1 MVNMNRITIV
11 GAGLAGSL
19 LSVYLAKKG
28 FKVDVYE
35 RRSDMRKSNTGGG
48 KSINLALSTRG
59 IHALKEAGM
68 FDEIKNIA
76 IPMYGRMIH
85 ALDGSTQLQPYGKDN
100 TEYINSVSRSELN
113 KKLMDLAETHPEVKF
128 LFNVRCT
135 GMDFSKNEIYFHNEE
150 YNKPVT
156 ISAPVT
162 IATDGSTSAVRMEML
177 KVPGFN
183 FSQIYENYGYKELT
197 ITAGAKNAFQMEKN
211 ALHIWPRGAF
221 MLIALPNLDGSF
233 TCTLFLAY
241 DTASGGENSFEKLK
255 SNEQVTSFFEKN
267 FPDVISMMPALTKV
281 FFENPTGTLMTVKC
295 YPWSIGGTAAL
306 LGDSAHAIVPFFGQ
320 GMNAAFEDCT
330 YLNEIIDKY
339 SPPFTKGGQGGSSI
353 GNGDFIPDW
362 QKIFSEYQQLRK
374 PNADAIADLAQE
386 NFIEMRDLVA
396 QPQYQLKK
404 KIETELSRRFPE
416 KFMPKYSMVT
426 FHRLPYSEAL
436 SRGRIQENI
445 LNTLTEN
452 KKDISEIDWKKAK
465 VLIAKSLSNLS
476 PMLNNFSKT

>member
-1 MVNMNRITIV
+1 MNRITIV

-35 RRSDMRKSNTGGG
+35 RRPDMRKSNTGGG

-59 IHALKEAGM
+59 IHALKEVGM

-128 LFNVRCT
+128 HFDVRCT
-135 GMDFSKNEIYFHNEE
+135 GMDFLKNEIYFHNEE

-177 KVPGFN
+177 KVPRFN
-183 FSQIYENYGYKELT
+183 FSQEYENYGYKELT
-197 ITAGAKNAFQMEKN
+197 IPAGAKNAFQMEKN

-241 DTASGGENSFEKLK
+241 DAALGGDNSFEKLK
-255 SNEQVTSFFEKN
+255 SNEQVTSFFETN
-267 FPDVISMMPALTKV
+267 FPDVIPMMPQLTKI
-281 FFENPTGTLMTVKC
+281 FFENPTGMLMTVKC

-330 YLNEIIDKY
+330 YLNEIIDRNS
-339 SPPFTKGGQGGSSI
+339 SPPLTKGGSGGF
-353 GNGDFIPDW
+353 NW
-362 QKIFSEYQQLRK
+362 QRIFSEYQQLRK

-396 QPQYQLKK
+396 QPRYQLKK
-404 KIETELSRRFPE
+404 KIEAELSKRFPD

-426 FHRLPYSEAL
+426 FHRLPYSDAL
-436 SRGRIQENI
+436 SRGKIQENI
-445 LNTLTEN
+445 LNILSEN
-452 KKDISEIDWKKAK
+452 KEEISKINWTK
-465 VLIAKSLSNLS
+465 AKSLVNELLTDLNIKNL
-476 PMLNNFSKT
+476 